1 MHLVWH
7 RHGNVNDL
15 PMYYTCVGFGVSC
28 PSVSHAPALHH
39 NGHVRHL
46 VHERRYLKHL
56 NSLLDA
62 LVSRHLRCIFLKL
75 SAALPRKYAPSRPV
89 DDDWFLVLG
98 KQCRLEKNC
107 KKNCESVNVDL
118 EETNKKQKERIQ
130 RDENWVMNNTRKEE
144 KLRSP
149 WIRFF
154 KRGPDSAKAKSMAR
168 GTHLRARCWNDY
180 RWQMSSMLQNC
191 SEEDSWEE
199 WRLHIPENCG
209 IPPPSRLKP
218 LRVCC

>member
-1 MHLVWH
+1 MMIGSWFSE
-7 RHGNVNDL
+7 N
-15 PMYYTCVGFGVSC
+15 
-28 PSVSHAPALHH
+28 SVDSKKTA
-39 NGHVRHL
+39 
-46 VHERRYLKHL
+46 
-56 NSLLDA
+56 
-62 LVSRHLRCIFLKL
+62 
-75 SAALPRKYAPSRPV
+75 
-89 DDDWFLVLG
+89 
-98 KQCRLEKNC
+98 

-199 WRLHIPENCG
+199 WRLHIPG
-209 IPPPSRLKP
+209 KLRYPSSLPIKTTQGVLLSEQQKVKGTRARRY
-218 LRVCC
+218 RVHTAEEIS